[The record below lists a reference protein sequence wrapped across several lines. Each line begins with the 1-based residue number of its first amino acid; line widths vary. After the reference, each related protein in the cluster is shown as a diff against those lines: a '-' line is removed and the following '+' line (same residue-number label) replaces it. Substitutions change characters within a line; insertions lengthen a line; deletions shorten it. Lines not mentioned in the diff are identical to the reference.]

1 MKKIF
6 ISTMALSFL
15 VACGGSGGE
24 KKEEKKEPGTEATDV
39 SSNPD
44 YQKGVAILA
53 KNDCLTCHKVD
64 EVLTGPSYRD
74 VANKYAGS
82 DTAVAYLASKI
93 ISGGNG
99 VWGNTPMVPHAGISK
114 EDAESLAKYILLLK
128 NK

>member
-1 MKKIF
+1 MKRIF
-6 ISTMALSFL
+6 ISAMVISFF
-15 VACGGSGGE
+15 VACGGGGSKDE
-24 KKEEKKEPGTEATDV
+24 KKEDKKETSNDITE
-39 SSNPD
+39 NPD
-44 YQKGVAILA
+44 YQKGVAIVA
-53 KNDCLTCHKVD
+53 KNDCLTCHRVD
-64 EVLTGPSYRD
+64 EMLTGPSFRD

-99 VWGNTPMVPHAGISK
+99 VWGNTPMVPHPGISK